1 MSRVLLLNPP
11 VERVPI
17 LRDFA
22 CGESAKADYY
32 WAPIDLLVLSG
43 LLRDRHELAVIDAVA
58 EGLDVQ
64 QALARAEAF
73 APDTTFSLTSA
84 VSLVSDD
91 RFLAQLADRTGSR
104 IYGLGD
110 VASFDAERA
119 LGRTRAFDGM
129 ILNFADPSLNDLAAG
144 NADAV
149 TSIVLR
155 TADGVDT
162 RRTDLQAPM
171 RYAMPRHE
179 LFPLDRYRLPFTKWR
194 GSTTVMSA
202 YGCPFSCTFCASGN
216 LPWQQRPIDDVI
228 DELRYVASLGLKEF
242 YMRDFTFGPTRDRA
256 KELCDALIAADL
268 DLEWSAECR
277 VEVLDEEVLDLMH
290 KAGCQVILCGIEVG
304 NDEVAKRMGKRVDE
318 DRTERI
324 LSYARAIGIR
334 SCGHFVLGSPGET
347 KQEAQETIR
356 YARELSLDYA
366 AFNLF
371 APRLGTDMRTDLV
384 ALGRVDADDFDGQD
398 VSVHANSYAGM
409 DASTLAGLR
418 RWAIASFYLR
428 PSQMARLLRC
438 TPWSTLRRQGTA
450 VLGGLLT
457 S

>member
-11 VERVPI
+11 VPKQPI

-43 LLRDRHELAVIDAVA
+43 LLSADHELAVVDAVA
-58 EGLDVQ
+58 ERLGSDA
-64 QALARAEAF
+64 ALARIEAF
-73 APDTTFSLTSA
+73 DPDCTFCLTSA
-84 VSLVSDD
+84 VSLQSDD
-91 RFLAQLADRTGSR
+91 EFLTALRKRTETK

-119 LGRTRAFDGM
+119 LARAASFDGM
-129 ILNFADPSLNDLAAG
+129 ILNFADPSLVDLAAG
-144 NADAV
+144 RTQTA
-149 TSIVLR
+149 TSVVLR
-155 TADGVDT
+155 SADGVDT
-162 RRTDLQAPM
+162 RPTSLQAPM

-179 LFPLDRYRLPFTKWR
+179 LFPLQRYRLPFTKWR

-216 LPWQQRPIDDVI
+216 LPWQQRPIADVVE
-228 DELRYVASLGLKEF
+228 ELRYVASLGLKEF
-242 YMRDFTFGPTRDRA
+242 YMRDFTFGPTRERA
-256 KELCDALIAADL
+256 KELCLAIIGAGLG
-268 DLEWSAECR
+268 LEWSAECR

-290 KAGCQVILCGIEVG
+290 DAGCRVILCGIEVG
-304 NDEVAKRMGKRVDE
+304 NDQVAQRMGKRVDE

-324 LSYARAIGIR
+324 LAYARKIGVR

-347 KQEAQETIR
+347 ESEVRETIR

-371 APRLGTDMRTDLV
+371 APRLGTDMRSDLI
-384 ALGRVDADDFDGQD
+384 ALGRVDAEDFDGQD
-398 VSVHANSYAGM
+398 VSKHANSYAGM
-409 DASTLAGLR
+409 EASTLAGLR
-418 RWAIASFYLR
+418 RRAIVSFYLR
-428 PSQMARLLRC
+428 PSQMLRLLRC
-438 TPWSTLRRQGTA
+438 TPWSTLRRQGSA
-450 VLGGLLT
+450 VLAGLLD
-457 S
+457 